1 MPTSNPVATAVTVP
15 TTKGTNMRIMPWI
28 RITRFM
34 PSMLPT
40 TRLAITKYSR
50 LASFI
55 SRWTVPIT
63 LGWKTLK

>member
-1 MPTSNPVATAVTVP
+1 MPTSNPVTTAVTVP

-34 PSMLPT
+34 PRMLPT

-55 SRWTVPIT
+55 SR
-63 LGWKTLK
+63 